1 MTRAIVLVRR
11 AADVALVR
19 AATALG
25 ETIAIAVG
33 AEGETL
39 PVLAAARAA
48 GAGRALRL
56 WDPGLETTDYLGVA
70 YTLAAA
76 VKTIGDP
83 TATPTVILAGDRGRG
98 VVGPAVA
105 ERLGV
110 PLLGQVLTVA
120 LDDGKL
126 VAKRRGREV
135 VRSYAAALPAL
146 ACVIVD
152 GATAAP
158 GSAADAA
165 ATSDGIESWTLS
177 NVGLSAAELS
187 YRKHFATRPAV
198 GPMRVP
204 RRFDD
209 VGALV
214 KQLRAEGLLRGGK
227 G

>member
-1 MTRAIVLVRR
+1 MTRAIALVRR

-19 AATALG
+19 AAAALG
-25 ETIAIAVG
+25 ETVAISVG
-33 AEGETL
+33 SAEEAL
-39 PVLAAARAA
+39 PVLLAARAA
-48 GAGRALRL
+48 GASRVVRL

-83 TATPTVILAGDRGRG
+83 AATPTVILAGDRGRG

-105 ERLGV
+105 ERLSV
-110 PLLGQVLTVA
+110 PLLGQVLSVA
-120 LDDGKL
+120 MDDGKL

-146 ACVIVD
+146 ACLIVD
-152 GATAAP
+152 GAATAP
-158 GSAADAA
+158 AADGKR
-165 ATSDGIESWTLS
+165 DEVESWTLS

-187 YRKHFATRPAV
+187 YRKHFASRPAI
-198 GPMRVP
+198 GPARKP
-204 RRFDD
+204 RRFAD

-214 KQLRAEGLLRGGK
+214 AQLRAEGLVRGGK